1 MEVTV
6 SMGSAFSSPFLFEKK
21 VEEGCSYLRKRVV
34 IRGILMTSGR
44 RFKGVISV
52 MIPRR
57 VTIPGFYGCES
68 NWFLLI
74 SLMFHLQSYHGLG
87 TLLGFTSWA
96 LPLELSRSSPPT
108 IIIIDKSGFATIF
121 FKKVDGNL
129 N

>member
-6 SMGSAFSSPFLFEKK
+6 SMGSAFSSSCLLEKK
-21 VEEGCSYLRKRVV
+21 VEEGCSSLRKRAV

-57 VTIPGFYGCES
+57 VTIPDFYGCES

-74 SLMFHLQSYHGLG
+74 SLMFHLQSHHGLG

-96 LPLELSRSSPPT
+96 LPLVLSQSSPPT

-121 FKKVDGNL
+121 F
-129 N
+129 

>member
-6 SMGSAFSSPFLFEKK
+6 SMGSAFSSPCLFEKK

-57 VTIPGFYGCES
+57 VTIPDFYGCKS
-68 NWFLLI
+68 NW
-74 SLMFHLQSYHGLG
+74 
-87 TLLGFTSWA
+87 
-96 LPLELSRSSPPT
+96 
-108 IIIIDKSGFATIF
+108 
-121 FKKVDGNL
+121 
-129 N
+129 

>member
-6 SMGSAFSSPFLFEKK
+6 SMGSAFSLPFLFEKK

-52 MIPRR
+52 IIPRR
-57 VTIPGFYGCES
+57 VTIPDFYGCES
-68 NWFLLI
+68 NWFLSI

-87 TLLGFTSWA
+87 TLLGFTSLA
-96 LPLELSRSSPPT
+96 LPLELSQSSPPT
-108 IIIIDKSGFATIF
+108 IIIIDKSGFVTIF
-121 FKKVDGNL
+121 LKKVDGNL